1 MLDSLLDIDA
11 RRPNTDQL
19 ILLVTE
25 RTEQVTDIRREEQR
39 EREDGSVK
47 TVL

>member
-11 RRPNTDQL
+11 RLPNTDQL